1 MKMKMQTDKIFQQMI
16 ENDSL
21 AVGRLSVNKT
31 RPLNLKSSDS
41 NEKER
46 VKREQELD
54 RDREELYRGTIQSER

>member
-16 ENDSL
+16 ENDNL

>member
-16 ENDSL
+16 ENDNL

-54 RDREELYRGTIQSER
+54 RDREELYN

>member
-54 RDREELYRGTIQSER
+54 RDREELYN